1 VQVNVTVTFELFH
14 PAAFGGGA
22 ATAVMVGPVF
32 ERLMVTVFVAVFPAT
47 SVAVPVICCPAPSVV
62 TLTGGLQLATPDPL
76 SLQVKVT
83 VTLLEFQLLALG
95 GGLRVAVIIG
105 GVTSIFTV
113 SVVDPVFPARSEQ
126 LAVTGVMPSV
136 ESAKAE
142 GFPVGPES
150 ESAQTKVTVT
160 GDLFQ
165 PAALGAGEG
174 MAVTVGG
181 VLSIFS
187 IKHAVAVFPD
197 VSVTVPQID

>member
-1 VQVNVTVTFELFH
+1 MQVNVTVTFELFH

-22 ATAVMVGPVF
+22 ATAVILGAVF

-62 TLTGGLQLATPDPL
+62 TVTGGLQLATPEPL
-76 SLQVKVT
+76 SVQLKVT
-83 VTLLEFQLLALG
+83 VTLLEFHPLAFG
-95 GGLRVAVIIG
+95 AGLMDAVITG

-136 ESAKAE
+136 ESAKGE

-150 ESAQTKVTVT
+150 ESAQVNVTVT
-160 GDLFQ
+160 GPLFQ

-174 MAVTVGG
+174 VAVRVGG